1 MCSPD
6 NRQSFCFL
14 CKLIYI
20 FAHIKCACSYNE
32 FSWGGVV
39 GIATKLQAGRAV
51 ARIFLFITPT
61 PALWSTLPP
70 IQRVQG
76 FFPGDTVAAT

>member
-6 NRQSFCFL
+6 NRQPLYFL
-14 CKLIYI
+14 CKLNYI
-20 FAHIKCACSYNE
+20 FADIKCSCSYNE

-39 GIATKLQAGRAV
+39 GIATKLRAGWAV
-51 ARIFLFITPT
+51 VRIFLFITPT
-61 PALWSTLPP
+61 PALSTLPP